1 MSKETVLIV
10 DDEESILK
18 LVKYNLE
25 NEGYR
30 TATAASGESALS
42 QAFEI
47 KPDIIVLDLM
57 LPGLN
62 GLEVCR
68 LLSKD
73 ERTSS
78 IPVLM
83 LTARSDDS
91 DIIEGLEAGADDYIT
106 KPFSPK
112 ILIARLKTVLRRK
125 HKNNHISPMQTYI
138 RIHKIIINLEKHEVS
153 SEGIKVELS
162 ITEFAILTF
171 LCRNPGWVYSRN
183 QIISAVKGDNYP
195 VTERSV
201 DVQILGIRK
210 KLKNQGQFLE
220 TVRGIGYR
228 MAEPV
233 NET

>member
-1 MSKETVLIV
+1 MPKETVLIV

-18 LVKYNLE
+18 LIKYNLE
-25 NEGYR
+25 NDGYK
-30 TATAASGESALS
+30 TAAAASGESALS
-42 QAFEI
+42 KAFEI
-47 KPDIIVLDLM
+47 TPDIIVLDLM

-73 ERTSS
+73 KRTSH
-78 IPVLM
+78 IPILM

-112 ILIARLKTVLRRK
+112 ILIARLKTILRRA
-125 HKNNHISPMQTYI
+125 HKNNPDTSLQTAIS
-138 RIHKIIINLEKHEVS
+138 IHKIYINLEKHEVTT
-153 SEGIKVELS
+153 EGSQVELS
-162 ITEFAILTF
+162 FTEFAILTF

-183 QIISAVKGDNYP
+183 QIISAVKGENYP

-210 KLKNQGQFLE
+210 KLKNQGEFLE

-228 MAEPV
+228 MAEAV